1 MAFPRSNIPRGDDNS
16 LMSDLSL
23 VDHNTANGVNRP
35 APQTSGDGLKSTVP
49 TMARR
54 HRRASQEIPPAPALQ
69 QRKMKKLKSEHSE
82 TPAPQTSSKT
92 LINKPISPPQMPKQP
107 FDLFH
112 KMLMNTEIGYLV
124 ATYLDMNSLITLYSI
139 SKDFHILLNMRLS
152 SIITRQAMLLAP
164 ESAQIF
170 HFKCYSNLCI
180 KDPYH
185 RANAEVEGAVRD
197 VPSFRWLKFVL
208 WREKA
213 VKGIIACLAVE
224 GLHMP
229 RSVSTTI
236 KKLWV
241 LMDIRDSPR
250 RIRLVQNPQIW
261 TNRDLF
267 LATLF
272 FIKLDMR
279 LMDAIDGNTCNTFRK
294 MLMSYP
300 GLTKTYRILT
310 RQELLTDIDALQAWV
325 RWNVSPDA
333 AIDGEPICGVKPDEI
348 GRFAREDKG
357 WGRRPLII
365 RPDDLIMKEA
375 ARRGLDMTSRYMDMM
390 LFGFVDKSNFRDIWS
405 RPIAK
410 RPDGVDVDEAEE
422 GLRGFSIS
430 L

>member
-1 MAFPRSNIPRGDDNS
+1 MPRG
-16 LMSDLSL
+16 
-23 VDHNTANGVNRP
+23 V
-35 APQTSGDGLKSTVP
+35 
-49 TMARR
+49 
-54 HRRASQEIPPAPALQ
+54 
-69 QRKMKKLKSEHSE
+69 
-82 TPAPQTSSKT
+82 
-92 LINKPISPPQMPKQP
+92 
-107 FDLFH
+107 
-112 KMLMNTEIGYLV
+112 
-124 ATYLDMNSLITLYSI
+124 
-139 SKDFHILLNMRLS
+139 
-152 SIITRQAMLLAP
+152 
-164 ESAQIF
+164 SA
-170 HFKCYSNLCI
+170 
-180 KDPYH
+180 
-185 RANAEVEGAVRD
+185 
-197 VPSFRWLKFVL
+197 
-208 WREKA
+208 
-213 VKGIIACLAVE
+213 
-224 GLHMP
+224 
-229 RSVSTTI
+229 TI

-241 LMDIRDSPR
+241 VMDIRDSSR
-250 RIRLVQNPQIW
+250 RIRLVQNQQIW

-279 LMDAIDGNTCNTFRK
+279 LTDAIDGNTCNIFRK

-405 RPIAK
+405 RPVAK
-410 RPDGVDVDEAEE
+410 RAEGVDIDEAEE